1 MILNTKTII
10 FWVFAL
16 VFLFSNSDSTGF
28 EIFDEALTENL
39 YEEDYLCSKLK
50 QVDRTFTCA
59 SEVRNKSKTNIFHSG
74 EKIQQILT
82 QIEELLY
89 SSPEY
94 NFDINTGFI
103 EQLTLLKC
111 PISNE
116 YELTEKLYEL
126 NSIKFSK
133 DYGFRFNMG
142 VRTST
147 GDINLYNN
155 STYIGISWDILNGG
169 LFDNKLKEK
178 ETFFKQKLF
187 LIESRRNKR
196 EISSICRKNFV
207 VFYFYTLKIKILQ
220 KKLNFL
226 YALYEVLRK
235 AYFSK
240 KILIDEGLRI
250 EREIYE
256 TESKIRFYEDFI
268 SPFCKQNS
276 SFCGNFLSKKLQYPP
291 VLKPKL
297 ITFIENMQRNDES
310 EEKENLLKNIEK
322 LKNSDLRNTR
332 LRFYFNLSTRGE
344 SDFLSKKGIVAGFSL
359 SIPLRESN
367 EETTNISLKI
377 IEEKIKREKELTLNK
392 LFQSYSSYELKINSA
407 VEKWYQIMIYK
418 EKLRRFILLVN
429 SQKREGRIKLYD
441 YIDLLKTVNALLKA
455 QYDFIDLEER
465 LYKNLLDLFVNAD
478 VDFNT
483 EFLQPV
489 ILYSKWYR
497 MRKGERSIYIWS
509 KDLELYSFDFIRNF
523 LIAKGINKVR
533 ISFSPIEKDREL
545 VDLLNNL
552 KKYNIHVE
560 LTLSEPDFIFPE
572 KWDKVRSKVESIVS
586 MGYDVHLDIEPHIL
600 SDFKDN
606 REKYLNLFVNLLKK
620 IYSMTKFYG
629 HKLTVA
635 ISPKHYTEFL
645 SEIISNCDEV
655 VVMDYGKRNI
665 NKLSVRLNPIISLT
679 SKEKI
684 TLAIRAK
691 DFENELE
698 MEEFIDEI
706 FNKIGIRSF
715 AIQNLRQ
722 LVEISSF
729 NNFTLE
735 K

>member
-1 MILNTKTII
+1 MIFNAKTII
-10 FWVFAL
+10 FWVFSL
-16 VFLFSNSDSTGF
+16 IFLSSNSGIAGF
-28 EIFDEALTENL
+28 ESFDETLTENL

-50 QVDRTFTCA
+50 QIDRTFTCA
-59 SEVRNKSKTNIFHSG
+59 SEVRSKSKIDIFPF
-74 EKIQQILT
+74 EEDIQQILA
-82 QIEELLY
+82 QIEDLLY
-89 SSPEY
+89 SYPEY
-94 NFDINTGFI
+94 NFDINTDFV
-103 EQLTLLKC
+103 EQLTSLKC
-111 PISNE
+111 TVSNE
-116 YELTEKLYEL
+116 YELTEKFYEL

-155 STYIGISWDILNGG
+155 STYIGISWDVLNGG

-178 ETFFKQKLF
+178 EAFFKRKLF
-187 LIESRRNKR
+187 LLESRKNKR
-196 EISSICRKNFV
+196 EIFSTCRKNFI
-207 VFYFYTLKIKILQ
+207 VFYFYTLKVQILQ
-220 KKLNFL
+220 KKLHFL
-226 YALYEVLRK
+226 YALYEILRK

-256 TESKIRFYEDFI
+256 TENKIKFYEDFI

-276 SFCGNFLSKKLQYPP
+276 SLCRNFLFKKLQYPP

-297 ITFIENMQRNDES
+297 ITFIEKIQRNNES

-322 LKNSDLRNTR
+322 LKNNDLRNTR
-332 LRFYFNLSTRGE
+332 LRFYFNFSTRGE

-359 SIPLRESN
+359 SIPLRETN

-377 IEEKIKREKELTLNK
+377 IEEKMKREKELTLNK
-392 LFQSYSSYELKINSA
+392 LFQSYSSYELKISNA
-407 VEKWYQIMIYK
+407 IEKWYQIMIYK

-429 SQKREGRIKLYD
+429 SQRKEDKIKLYN

-465 LYKNLLDLFVNAD
+465 LYKKLLDLFASTN

-497 MRKGERSIYIWS
+497 MRKGERSVYIWS
-509 KDLELYSFDFIRNF
+509 KDLELYPFDFIKNF

-533 ISFSPIEKDREL
+533 ISFSPIEKDRKL
-545 VDLLNNL
+545 MDLLNNL
-552 KKYNIHVE
+552 KKYNIYVE
-560 LTLSEPDFIFPE
+560 LTLSEPNFIFPE
-572 KWDKVRSKVESIVS
+572 KWDKVRNQVESIVS
-586 MGYDVHLDIEPHIL
+586 MGYNVHLDIEPHIL
-600 SDFKDN
+600 LDFKDN
-606 REKYLNLFVNLLKK
+606 KEKYLNLFVNLLKK
-620 IYSMTKFYG
+620 IYFITKSYG

-635 ISPKHYTEFL
+635 ITPKHYTDFL

-655 VVMDYGKRNI
+655 VVMDYGKKSI
-665 NKLSVRLNPIISLT
+665 NKLSVHLNPIISLT
-679 SKEKI
+679 SKEKV

-691 DFENELE
+691 DFKNELE
-698 MEEFIDEI
+698 MEEFIDEV
-706 FNKIGIRSF
+706 FYKIGIHSF
-715 AIQNLRQ
+715 TIQNLRQ
-722 LVEISSF
+722 FVEISSF
-729 NNFTLE
+729 NNFTTE